1 MVTPYVVIRRYIIAG
16 VVLSQV
22 NYRRYTFE
30 APFGALAENLV
41 NSLDHSIA
49 VPEHL
54 ATPADLSEFLQE
66 HAFDW
71 PRRVTHADLE
81 AVREVRAEIRALFD
95 APSLA
100 QATDRLNELLA
111 GAHVNLQLRRDKGTA
126 RIDWTLDPSVSLAE
140 ALRAAAAV
148 SAAHLVTQLGFDRF
162 RVCGADP
169 CADVFLDT
177 SKRGEQRFCGPRC
190 ATRVRVAAHRARQ

>member
-1 MVTPYVVIRRYIIAG
+1 M
-16 VVLSQV
+16 

-54 ATPADLSEFLQE
+54 AGIADLSEFLAQHDCE
-66 HAFDW
+66 W
-71 PRRVTHADLE
+71 PRRVTQADLE
-81 AVREVRAEIRALFD
+81 AVRKVRAEVRELFTVETPARQAEKLNALLE
-95 APSLA
+95 S
-100 QATDRLNELLA
+100 TR
-111 GAHVNLQLRRDKGTA
+111 VNLRIAREKGEA
-126 RIDWTLDPSVSLAE
+126 RMDWSLDTSVPLAD
-140 ALRAAAAV
+140 ALRSAAAV
-148 SAAHLVTQLGFDRF
+148 SAAHLATEFGLERL

-169 CADVFLDT
+169 CADVFLDA

>member
-1 MVTPYVVIRRYIIAG
+1 M
-16 VVLSQV
+16 
-22 NYRRYTFE
+22 NYRRYTFP

-41 NSLDHSIA
+41 NSLDLSIE

-54 ATPADLSEFLQE
+54 GTPADLSSFLSE
-66 HAFDW
+66 HDIDW
-71 PRRVTHADLE
+71 PRRPTASDLE
-81 AVREVRAEIRALFD
+81 AVRKVRSAVRSLFAAGTQAE
-95 APSLA
+95 
-100 QATDRLNELLA
+100 ATRHLNDLLA
-111 GAHVNLQLRRDKGTA
+111 DARVQMSVERERGAPHIAWSVDTA
-126 RIDWTLDPSVSLAE
+126 LPLAA
-140 ALRAAAAV
+140 ALSSAAAV
-148 SAAHLVTQLGFDRF
+148 NAAHLVTEFGFERL